1 MEINKEWF
9 KKDFKQIF
17 CLLCRESKF
26 EVKKFAQLKDN
37 QYIYKRRIK
46 IERNY

>member
-26 EVKKFAQLKDN
+26 EVKKFAQLKNKD
-37 QYIYKRRIK
+37 YICKRGIK
-46 IERNY
+46 IEEL